1 MKTYWAEIL
10 IAGNLAKLDD
20 SLRAWCMRGACVSVS
35 PVDFIYRGGVES
47 GACVRLITYPRF
59 PKTQEEIWAQA
70 VDLGAYLMK
79 SLNQKSCT
87 VQATDKTELL
97 EAL

>member
-35 PVDFIYRGGVES
+35 PVDFIYCGGVES
-47 GACVRLITYPRF
+47 GACVRLIAYPRF
-59 PKTQEEIWAQA
+59 PKTQEEIWANC
-70 VDLGAYLMK
+70 
-79 SLNQKSCT
+79 SR
-87 VQATDKTELL
+87 VQAHWS
-97 EAL
+97 